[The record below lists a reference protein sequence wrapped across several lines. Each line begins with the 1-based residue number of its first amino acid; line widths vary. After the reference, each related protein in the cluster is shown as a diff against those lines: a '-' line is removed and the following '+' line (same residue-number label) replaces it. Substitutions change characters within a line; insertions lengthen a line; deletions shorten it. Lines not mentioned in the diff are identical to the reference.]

1 MLGTGTLWSAGIGA
15 LASLVLVGPAGASA
29 GAYRFVDEAGTVH
42 YTNAPDSPRYRS
54 VPGFPAAR
62 PNVLL
67 VTRSS
72 GLRSVS
78 VRARATRPYAA
89 LIREAAE
96 RHRVDVGLVEA
107 VVTAE
112 SAGNP
117 RAVSRKGAQGLMQL
131 MPQRSVQLGVRDPF
145 DPRQNIEGGV
155 RHLRDL
161 LARYNG
167 NLTLTLAAYNAGV
180 DAVRTYSGVPPYAE
194 TQEYVRRVR
203 ALYDGLEGPG
213 PAWAVGQTPQQ
224 IYQQVGDDGTVTF
237 TNVPPR
243 PKSTLKRGF

>member
-1 MLGTGTLWSAGIGA
+1 MPGKGTLRRGGIGV
-15 LASLVLVGPAGASA
+15 LASLLLAGPASA
-29 GAYRFVDEAGTVH
+29 GTYRLVDESGTIH
-42 YTNAPDSPRYRS
+42 YTNAPDNPRYRS
-54 VPGFPAAR
+54 VPGFPAGR
-62 PNVLL
+62 PSVPLG
-67 VTRSS
+67 TRS
-72 GLRSVS
+72 GALRSVS
-78 VRARATRPYAA
+78 LRARATRPYAE
-89 LIREAAE
+89 LIRESAE

-131 MPQRSVQLGVRDPF
+131 MPQRSAQLGVRDPF

-161 LARYNG
+161 LERYGG
-167 NLTLTLAAYNAGV
+167 NLTLALAAYNAGV

-203 ALYDGLEGPG
+203 ALYTGAGQLTAG
-213 PAWAVGQTPQQ
+213 AVSLVTAPQR
-224 IYQQVGDDGTVTF
+224 IYREVTEDGTLTF

-243 PKSTLKRGF
+243 TGPPARRF

>member
-1 MLGTGTLWSAGIGA
+1 MLGRGARWRTGIGV
-15 LASLVLVGPAGASA
+15 LASLLLVGPAGA
-29 GAYRFVDEAGTVH
+29 GTYRFVDETGTVH

-54 VPGFPAAR
+54 VPGFPADRPSAPSAAR
-62 PNVLL
+62 
-67 VTRSS
+67 S
-72 GLRSVS
+72 GSHRTASLR
-78 VRARATRPYAA
+78 VRATQPYAQ
-89 LIREAAE
+89 LIREAAD

-131 MPQRSVQLGVRDPF
+131 MPQRSAQLGVRDPF

-161 LARYNG
+161 LERYGG
-167 NLTLTLAAYNAGV
+167 NLTLALAAYNAGV

-213 PAWAVGQTPQQ
+213 PAWAVGQAPQY
-224 IYQQVGDDGTVTF
+224 IYQQVAADGTVTF
-237 TNVPPR
+237 TNLPPR
-243 PKSTLKRGF
+243 PKSSLKRGF

>member
-1 MLGTGTLWSAGIGA
+1 MLGRGA
-15 LASLVLVGPAGASA
+15 LAKGGIGLLVSLALAGTAAA
-29 GAYRFVDEAGTVH
+29 GTYRLVDESGTVH
-42 YTNAPDSPRYRS
+42 YTNAPDNPRYRS
-54 VPGFPAAR
+54 LPGFPEGRPSAPPSVRSGSAR
-62 PNVLL
+62 PA
-67 VTRSS
+67 
-72 GLRSVS
+72 GL
-78 VRARATRPYAA
+78 RARATRPYAE
-89 LIREAAE
+89 LIRESAD

-131 MPQRSVQLGVRDPF
+131 MPQRSAQLGVRDPF

-161 LARYNG
+161 LQRYDG
-167 NLTLTLAAYNAGV
+167 NLTLALAAYNAGV

-203 ALYDGLEGPG
+203 ALYDGVEGPG
-213 PAWAVGQTPQQ
+213 PAWAVGQTPQY
-224 IYQQVGDDGTVTF
+224 IYRQVAEDGTVTF

-243 PKSTLKRGF
+243 PKSSLKRGF